1 MQFSDKDLL
10 TIVVN
15 FGRLVDQRTTEVRF
29 VADSAL
35 EEGGFELSVPGGNEP
50 ADCPLALAPRD
61 VVAR

>member
-35 EEGGFELSVPGGNEP
+35 EGDGFEPSVP
-50 ADCPLALAPRD
+50 LQIRSRFRD
-61 VVAR
+61 LSPSPF